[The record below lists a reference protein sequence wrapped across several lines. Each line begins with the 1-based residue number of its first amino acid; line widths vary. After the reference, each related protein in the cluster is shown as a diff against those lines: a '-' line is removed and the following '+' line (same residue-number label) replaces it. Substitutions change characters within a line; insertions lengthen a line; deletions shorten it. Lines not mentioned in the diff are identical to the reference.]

1 MMPKKRECPESLT
14 FKITNKEY
22 LLYKQALREGGYAHN
37 EFFSKACVALVQKLK
52 QKKKGVMKKEK
63 QIEKERSLDEFD
75 RIIQKTVRSL
85 SQK

>member
-1 MMPKKRECPESLT
+1 
-14 FKITNKEY
+14 
-22 LLYKQALREGGYAHN
+22 
-37 EFFSKACVALVQKLK
+37 
-52 QKKKGVMKKEK
+52 VMKKEK

>member
-1 MMPKKRECPESLT
+1 MPKKRECPETLT
-14 FKITNKEY
+14 FEVDKKTY
-22 LLYKQALREGGYAHN
+22 LRYKQAMREGNYTHN
-37 EFFSKACVALVQKLK
+37 EFFSKACIALEQKLK